1 MKEKIKKV
9 LERHKDSQAN
19 LASDSFRDML
29 ATEIAANLELK
40 EDGRLEH
47 HTNLIAE
54 GIYPWHNNE
63 DKDND

>member
-63 DKDND
+63 DKDNA